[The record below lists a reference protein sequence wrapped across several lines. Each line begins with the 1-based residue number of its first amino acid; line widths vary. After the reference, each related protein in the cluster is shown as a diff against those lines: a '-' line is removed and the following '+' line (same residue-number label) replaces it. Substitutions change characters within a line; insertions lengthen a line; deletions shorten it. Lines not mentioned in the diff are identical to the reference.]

1 VVGTGD
7 FDGNGKGDILWRDG
21 GGNVAVWFMNGG
33 TIASVVTLGNIPANW
48 NVAQTGDYDG
58 DGKSDI
64 LWRDG
69 GGNVAVWLMNGA
81 TIASVVNVGNI
92 PANWVVQGASAD

>member
-1 VVGTGD
+1 
-7 FDGNGKGDILWRDG
+7 
-21 GGNVAVWFMNGG
+21 
-33 TIASVVTLGNIPANW
+33 VVTLGNIPANW
-48 NVAQTGDYDG
+48 NVAQTGDYNG

-69 GGNVAVWLMNGA
+69 GGNVALWLMNGV

-92 PANWVVQGASAD
+92 PANWAVQGANAD